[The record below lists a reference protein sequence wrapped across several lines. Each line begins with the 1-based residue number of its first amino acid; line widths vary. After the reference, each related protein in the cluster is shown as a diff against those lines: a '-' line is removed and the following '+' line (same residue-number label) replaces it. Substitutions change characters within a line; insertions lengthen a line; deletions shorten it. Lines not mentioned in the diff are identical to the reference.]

1 MPKNECQVHN
11 YTNIY
16 KLCVNC
22 YNCKMRVDGKIKCS
36 EGFFDEV
43 EYKDCILS
51 PLDFDCFYYEG

>member
-1 MPKNECQVHN
+1 MHN